1 MGGFV
6 ILNSTKH
13 LKETVKESR
22 KYGFTDMKNSLGQA
36 LSITLFGE
44 SHGPYIGVVMDG
56 LMPGI
61 TVDQDRIR
69 AMLLKRRPYGDI
81 STARVEEDAF
91 EIVSGVFQGKTT
103 GTPLCILIPNR
114 NVDSSVYEAVRG
126 PARPGHADYTA
137 FVKYHGFEDYRGG
150 GHFSGRI
157 TAALTAAGAVV
168 ISALEAKGIY
178 TGTHI
183 RKLGT
188 VADREFETGEQL
200 KQDLISLSGKRFPVL
215 DEEKAALMQE
225 EILKAKAEKD
235 SIGGILET
243 VVTGLPAGLGE
254 PWFDTVEGE
263 LAKAMFSI
271 PGIKGVEFGD
281 AFSRSSGYGSAY
293 NDTFENVDGNIV
305 TRTNHNGG
313 VNGGI
318 TNGMPVVFCTAVKP
332 TPTIGKAQETVD
344 LFTGENTVIEGKG
357 RHDPAII
364 HRVSAVQDA
373 VTALV
378 IYDLMAVRYGTDW
391 ILSF

>member
-1 MGGFV
+1 
-6 ILNSTKH
+6 
-13 LKETVKESR
+13 
-22 KYGFTDMKNSLGQA
+22 MKNSLGQA

-44 SHGPYIGVVMDG
+44 SHGPYIGAVMDG

-61 TVDQDRIR
+61 TVDQDRIQ
-69 AMLLKRRPYGDI
+69 AMLSKRRPYGDI

-103 GTPLCILIPNR
+103 GTPLCILIPNK

-126 PARPGHADYTA
+126 KARPGHADYTA

-150 GHFSGRI
+150 GHFSGRV

-168 ISALEAKGIY
+168 MGALEEKGIY
-178 TGTHI
+178 IGTHI
-183 RKLGT
+183 LKLGQ
-188 VADREFETGEQL
+188 VEDREFAAGEEL
-200 KQDLISLSGKRFPVL
+200 KNDLLSLSGKRFPVL

-243 VVTGLPAGLGE
+243 VVSGLPTGLGE

-271 PGIKGVEFGD
+271 PGIKGVEFGE
-281 AFSRSSGYGSAY
+281 AFSRSLGYGSAY
-293 NDTFENVDGNIV
+293 NDTFENLGGHIV

-378 IYDLMAVRYGTDW
+378 IYDFMAVRYGTDW